1 MMCACRQHPLI
12 TPWLWCLHM
21 HLHSLGSG
29 LKHTP
34 LDSGGVEKGSG
45 ICIFIKSLEDCN
57 VFQDEEPVFC
67 LLGSSMTSFLL
78 GKVGKEVWGWHT
90 RWVLQGW
97 AIGRGLSSCRGWQNQ
112 GRGQNNPSSPSW
124 KEVAEPDAGTS
135 EVMIASQKPS
145 GKLRSK
151 TKGPSERPGPQWRSS
166 SVFYLS
172 LGY

>member
-78 GKVGKEVWGWHT
+78 GKVGKEVWRWHT

-97 AIGRGLSSCRGWQNQ
+97 AIGQGLSSYRGVPKSGKRAKQPKLTKLKRSCWTWCWHQWGHDCKPGTQWEAEKQNQ
-112 GRGQNNPSSPSW
+112 G
-124 KEVAEPDAGTS
+124 
-135 EVMIASQKPS
+135 
-145 GKLRSK
+145 SK
-151 TKGPSERPGPQWRSS
+151 WEARATVK
-166 SVFYLS
+166 VK
-172 LGY
+172 

>member
-78 GKVGKEVWGWHT
+78 GKVGKEVWRWHT

-97 AIGRGLSSCRGWQNQ
+97 AIGQGLSSCRGGAKIREEGKITQAHQAEKKLLNLMLAPVRSWLQARNPVGSWEAKPRVQ
-112 GRGQNNPSSPSW
+112 VRGQ
-124 KEVAEPDAGTS
+124 GHS
-135 EVMIASQKPS
+135 EGQVV
-145 GKLRSK
+145 
-151 TKGPSERPGPQWRSS
+151 S
-166 SVFYLS
+166 SVCQ
-172 LGY
+172 